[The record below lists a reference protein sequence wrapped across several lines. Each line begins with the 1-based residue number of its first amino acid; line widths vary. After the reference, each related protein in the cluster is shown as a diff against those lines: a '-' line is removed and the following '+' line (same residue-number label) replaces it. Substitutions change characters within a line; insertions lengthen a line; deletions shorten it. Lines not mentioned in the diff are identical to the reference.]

1 MATRANV
8 FVRADFPRRN
18 CNKIIIIII
27 ASKLPKV
34 CRDVRLLWVLR
45 GATAL
50 VVALVRHCPT
60 VVYKKKCAFLL
71 ALMLRETRKALCR
84 ILTNDV
90 RAVLARSGWE
100 RQREKKVERW
110 IAEGSGK
117 TIQALRAQELA
128 RARLGGVSGCV
139 GGGAKFRAGVCL
151 RSGSVVVRRIAGN
164 KRLCC
169 LHMCTED
176 VYNIYIYQIGRYS
189 TTLSE

>member
-1 MATRANV
+1 
-8 FVRADFPRRN
+8 
-18 CNKIIIIII
+18 
-27 ASKLPKV
+27 
-34 CRDVRLLWVLR
+34 
-45 GATAL
+45 
-50 VVALVRHCPT
+50 
-60 VVYKKKCAFLL
+60 
-71 ALMLRETRKALCR
+71 MLRETRKALCR

-90 RAVLARSGWE
+90 RAVLFGFPVLARSGWE

-176 VYNIYIYQIGRYS
+176 VYNIYTYIYIPNR
-189 TTLSE
+189 TVLDHVI